1 MAKRERGLG
10 RGLEALLPTSDM
22 DSTPILS
29 LELDRIVPQVNQPRK
44 NFADE
49 ALQEL
54 VDSIREHGVIQ
65 PILVRPIGDHYE
77 IIAGERR
84 WRAAQMAGLQSLP
97 ALVREIEDI
106 QAAEISLVENLQ
118 REDLSPIEEAQAF
131 RNLVQHYRY
140 TQEQV
145 AARVGK
151 SRAYIANTI
160 RLLNLS
166 PEIIE
171 MIEQKKISPGHARAL
186 LSLRTSREQIAAAH
200 EIISSKISVR
210 EAEKKAKNKSAKRKE
225 DRKNADM
232 VEIEESLQL
241 LLGTRVKINASRK
254 GGKIEI
260 SYYSDDDLERIIDII
275 GAKLP

>member
-1 MAKRERGLG
+1 MARRERGLG
-10 RGLEALLPTSDM
+10 RGLEALLPTKEGDAA
-22 DSTPILS
+22 PVLN
-29 LELDRIVPQVNQPRK
+29 LELNRMVPQLNQPRK
-44 NFADE
+44 SFEDE

-54 VDSIREHGVIQ
+54 VDSIKEHGVLQ
-65 PILVRPIGDHYE
+65 PVLVRPKDDYYE

-84 WRAAQMAGLQSLP
+84 WRAAQLAGLQSLP

-118 REDLSPIEEAQAF
+118 REDLSAIEEAQAF
-131 RNLVQHYRY
+131 KNLLEHYQY

-160 RLLNLS
+160 RLLKLS

-171 MIEQKKISPGHARAL
+171 MIEKKKISPGHARAL
-186 LSLRTSREQIAAAH
+186 LSLRSSREQIAAAN
-200 EIISSKISVR
+200 EIINSKLSVR
-210 EAEKKAKNKSAKRKE
+210 DAEKKTKSQSAREKVSRKG
-225 DRKNADM
+225 ADM
-232 VEIEESLQL
+232 MEVEERLRQ
-241 LLGTRVKINASRK
+241 LLGTRVEIKASRR

-260 SYYSDDDLERIIDII
+260 VYYDDEDLERLVDII
-275 GAKLP
+275 GA

>member
-210 EAEKKAKNKSAKRKE
+210 EAEKKAKNKSAKRRE

>member
-1 MAKRERGLG
+1 MAKKERGLG
-10 RGLEALLPTSDM
+10 RGLEALLPTSDV
-22 DSTPILS
+22 DSAPVLA
-29 LELDRIVPQVNQPRK
+29 LELNRMVPQLNQPRK
-44 NFADE
+44 NFDDG
-49 ALQEL
+49 ALREL
-54 VDSIREHGVIQ
+54 VESIREHGILQ
-65 PILVRPIGDHYE
+65 PILVRPKGDHYE

-84 WRAAQMAGLQSLP
+84 WRAAQLAGLESLP
-97 ALVREIEDI
+97 ALIREIDDL

-118 REDLSPIEEAQAF
+118 REDLSAIEEAQAF
-131 RNLVQHYRY
+131 KNLVEYYRY

-186 LSLRTSREQIAAAH
+186 LSLRTSREQIAAAY
-200 EIISSKISVR
+200 EIINGKLSVR
-210 EAEKKAKNKSAKRKE
+210 EAERKTKKKGAMKKGSRKSAE
-225 DRKNADM
+225 M
-232 VEIEESLQL
+232 IEIEERLQR
-241 LLGTRVKINASRK
+241 LLGTRVEINADRR

-260 SYYSDDDLERIIDII
+260 SYYDDEDLERLIDII
-275 GAKLP
+275 GT

>member
-1 MAKRERGLG
+1 
-10 RGLEALLPTSDM
+10 M

-210 EAEKKAKNKSAKRKE
+210 EAEKKAKNKSAKRRE

>member
-254 GGKIEI
+254 VGKIEI

>member
-1 MAKRERGLG
+1 MARRERGLG
-10 RGLEALLPTSDM
+10 RGLEALLPTKEGDAA
-22 DSTPILS
+22 PVLN
-29 LELDRIVPQVNQPRK
+29 LELNRMVPQLNQPRK
-44 NFADE
+44 SFEDE

-54 VDSIREHGVIQ
+54 VDSIKEHGVLQ
-65 PILVRPIGDHYE
+65 PVLVRPKDDYYE

-84 WRAAQMAGLQSLP
+84 WRAAQLAGLQSLP

-118 REDLSPIEEAQAF
+118 REDLSAIEEAQAF
-131 RNLVQHYRY
+131 KNLLEHYQY

-160 RLLNLS
+160 RLLKLS

-171 MIEQKKISPGHARAL
+171 MIEKKKISPGHARAL
-186 LSLRTSREQIAAAH
+186 LSLRSSREQIAAAN
-200 EIISSKISVR
+200 EIINSKLSVR
-210 EAEKKAKNKSAKRKE
+210 DAEKKTKSQSAREKVSRKG
-225 DRKNADM
+225 ADMMEVEERLRQLLGTM
-232 VEIEESLQL
+232 VEI
-241 LLGTRVKINASRK
+241 KASRR

-260 SYYSDDDLERIIDII
+260 VYYDDEDLERLVDII
-275 GAKLP
+275 GA

>member
-1 MAKRERGLG
+1 LN
-10 RGLEALLPTSDM
+10 
-22 DSTPILS
+22 
-29 LELDRIVPQVNQPRK
+29 LELNRIVPQLNQPRK
-44 NFADE
+44 NFEDE

-54 VDSIREHGVIQ
+54 VDSIKEHGVLQ
-65 PILVRPIGDHYE
+65 PVLVRPKDDCYE

-84 WRAAQMAGLQSLP
+84 WRAAQLAGLQSLP

-118 REDLSPIEEAQAF
+118 REDLSAIEEAQAF
-131 RNLVQHYRY
+131 KNLLEHYQY

-160 RLLNLS
+160 RLLKLS

-171 MIEQKKISPGHARAL
+171 MIEKKKISPGHARAL
-186 LSLRTSREQIAAAH
+186 LSLRSSREQIAAAN
-200 EIISSKISVR
+200 EIINSKLSVR
-210 EAEKKAKNKSAKRKE
+210 DAEKKTKSQSAREKVSRKG
-225 DRKNADM
+225 ADM
-232 VEIEESLQL
+232 MEVEERLRQ
-241 LLGTRVKINASRK
+241 LLGTRVEIKASRR

-260 SYYSDDDLERIIDII
+260 VYYDDEDLERLVDII
-275 GAKLP
+275 GA